1 MAVTDLFAGE
11 LATELLK
18 QLIKICRRS
27 CLCKSTAQQLKHD
40 IEDLLP
46 IIQEVK
52 YTGVELPQRRQT
64 QLDRF
69 SETLRSGL
77 DLTHEVLASP
87 RWNVYKNLQLAR
99 KMEKLERSVSR
110 FMNGSLQAHVLA
122 DVHHLRFDMAEGFDR
137 VNARIGRI
145 GGEEMLGELALKSS
159 CSRRSVEFGGEREL
173 GLVVGP
179 MGVGRKK
186 VRELIVGRAD
196 LAVLGIRGIGGSG
209 KTTLAREIAKD
220 EQLLGCFKDGIK
232 FGHFNDRIF
241 FVTVS
246 QSPNV
251 EQLQQQLWSQ
261 ITGNQFIGSN
271 GLIPQWK
278 TQFDWGMNSRA
289 LIILDDVWSL
299 SVLDQLIFRRPGCK
313 TLVVSRF
320 KFPTIYDSSYELELL
335 RAEEALSLFCHAAF
349 GQKSIPLAANEKLV
363 GQIVEKCKGLPLALK
378 VIGASLRGQP
388 QMFWTSALNRLSRS
402 EPICESHE
410 MKLLKRMAIS
420 VDYLP
425 EKVKECFLDLASFPE
440 DKKIPLD
447 VLVNIWVEIHD
458 LHEEEAFAI
467 LVELSDKNLITL
479 VKDARGA
486 DAYSSYFEIA
496 ATQHDVLRDLALSL
510 SNDGSVNQRRRLV
523 MPRREEALPKEW
535 KRNMDQPFHAQ
546 IVSIYTGDMK
556 ESDWFNMDFPK
567 AEVLILN
574 FSSAVY
580 YLPQFIQK
588 MPKLRALILINNSNT
603 NTQLQNAAVFAS
615 LGNLRSLW
623 LEKVIAPQLSKTIT
637 PLHNLQKISLV
648 LCDVRNS
655 LNDSSMELR
664 LKLPRLSELTIDHCV
679 NVVELPSSIC
689 NIASLK
695 SLTVSNCHDLLE
707 LSAELGRLKSL
718 RALRL
723 YACPALKEL
732 PQSICGLE
740 KLEYIDI
747 SQCINLSRLPEDI
760 GKLFK
765 LERIDMRECPQIRSL
780 PPSVVS
786 LAHLRRIICD
796 EEAAWLWKEVKKLIA
811 ALKVQVAEESFDL
824 DWLAE

>member
-27 CLCKSTAQQLKHD
+27 CLCKSTAEQLKHY

-52 YTGVELPQRRQT
+52 YSGVELPQRRQT

-69 SETLRSGL
+69 SETLKTGL
-77 DLTHEVLASP
+77 ELTQQVLASP

-99 KMEKLERSVSR
+99 KMDKLERSVSR

-137 VNARIGRI
+137 VNARISNGS
-145 GGEEMLGELALKSS
+145 GGGHGVLGDEALAMMK
-159 CSRRSVEFGGEREL
+159 RVEL
-173 GLVVGP
+173 GPMTVGNKKSKVVI
-179 MGVGRKK
+179 
-186 VRELIVGRAD
+186 REMIVGRED
-196 LAVLGIRGIGGSG
+196 LGVVGIRGIGGSG
-209 KTTLAREIAKD
+209 KTTLATEIAKD
-220 EQLLGCFKDGIK
+220 EQVRR
-232 FGHFNDRIF
+232 HFNNRIF

-251 EQLQQQLWSQ
+251 EQLQQRLWSQ
-261 ITGNQFIGSN
+261 ITGNQFMGPN

-278 TQFDWGMNSRA
+278 TQLDRGMNSRA

-299 SVLDQLIFRRPGCK
+299 SVLEQLIFRLPGCK

-320 KFPTIYDSSYELELL
+320 KFPTVYDTSYELELL
-335 RAEEALSLFCHAAF
+335 REEEALSLFCHAAF
-349 GQKSIPLAANEKLV
+349 GQKSVPLAANEKLV

-410 MKLLKRMAIS
+410 IKLLKRMAVS

-425 EKVKECFLDLASFPE
+425 EKVKECFLDLGSFPE

-447 VLVNIWVEIHD
+447 VLVNVWVEMHD
-458 LHEEEAFAI
+458 LDEEEAFAI

-486 DAYSSYFEIA
+486 DAYSSYFEISV
-496 ATQHDVLRDLALSL
+496 TQHDVLRDLALSL
-510 SNDGSVNQRRRLV
+510 SNSGSVNQRRRLV
-523 MPRREEALPKEW
+523 MPRREAALPKEW
-535 KRNMDQPFHAQ
+535 ERNMDQPFHAQ

-556 ESDWFNMDFPK
+556 EFDWFNMDFPK

-574 FSSAVY
+574 FSSTVY
-580 YLPQFIQK
+580 FLPPFIQK

-603 NTQLQNAAVFAS
+603 CTQLENAAVFSS

-623 LEKVIAPQLSKTIT
+623 LEKVIAPQLSETIT
-637 PLHNLQKISLV
+637 PLPNLQKISLV

-689 NIASLK
+689 SIASLQ
-695 SLTVSNCHDLLE
+695 SLAVSNCHDLIE
-707 LSAELGRLKSL
+707 LPSELGRLKSL

-732 PQSICGLE
+732 PRSICGLE
-740 KLEYIDI
+740 KLEYLDV
-747 SQCINLSRLPEDI
+747 SQCIKLSRLPEDI
-760 GKLFK
+760 GKLSK

-786 LAHLRRIICD
+786 LAHLRRVICD
-796 EEAAWLWKEVKKLIA
+796 EEAAWLWKEVEEVIA